1 MSIENLIAKN
11 TAAVK
16 ALTEA
21 INALISSGIPVH
33 HAAAQ
38 VPAAPAPAP
47 APVPVS
53 APAPAPSQVP
63 APVPAVASAPVP
75 AVAPAPAPAVAP
87 APALTL
93 DVVRSACV
101 RGGAAGI
108 TAEIVGFLGSCGVR
122 NLNELDPAK
131 YPDLMAFLASKGVN

>member
-1 MSIENLIAKN
+1 MSIENLIAEN
-11 TAAVK
+11 TAAIK

-21 INALISSGIPVH
+21 INRLTVPRGG
-33 HAAAQ
+33 
-38 VPAAPAPAP
+38 VPA
-47 APVPVS
+47 
-53 APAPAPSQVP
+53 
-63 APVPAVASAPVP
+63 PAVASAPVP
-75 AVAPAPAPAVAP
+75 AVASAPVP

>member
-1 MSIENLIAKN
+1 MSIENLIAEN
-11 TAAVK
+11 TAAIK
-16 ALTEA
+16 ALTDA
-21 INALISSGIPVH
+21 INRLVVPRGGAP
-33 HAAAQ
+33 
-38 VPAAPAPAP
+38 VPAVAPAPA
-47 APVPVS
+47 A
-53 APAPAPSQVP
+53 
-63 APVPAVASAPVP
+63 PAVASAPVP
-75 AVAPAPAPAVAP
+75 AVASTPVPAVASAPAPAVASAP
-87 APALTL
+87 VPASAPALTL